1 MRRLWLRVGA
11 ALERGAVVVAGA
23 VGIVARR
30 LLLGLL
36 GLGAQGGLVLGVGDL
51 AGEHD
56 IAEAG
61 LHGVKFRS
69 RDDVFLASWEN
80 AGNFFLR
87 VLDALGRG
95 RVRRKNLGNGAGT
108 ALLIGLDAFEES
120 HIGVRIVTGFIHVLD
135 AEEIRLA
142 FGVARKLE
150 QSQGKCKIQ
159 AWIHGVPGHA

>member
-1 MRRLWLRVGA
+1 MRRLWLGVGA
-11 ALERGAVVVAGA
+11 ALERGPVVIAGA
-23 VGIVARR
+23 VGIVARG

-36 GLGAQGGLVLGVGDL
+36 GLGPQGGLILGVSDL

-56 IAEAG
+56 VAEAG
-61 LHGVKFRS
+61 FHLVKFGGG
-69 RDDVFLASWEN
+69 DNVFLASREN

-95 RVRRKNLGNGAGT
+95 RVRRKNLGNGARA

-135 AEEIRLA
+135 AEEIRFA

-150 QSQGKCKIQ
+150 KRQGNGKIQ
-159 AWIHGVPGHA
+159 AL